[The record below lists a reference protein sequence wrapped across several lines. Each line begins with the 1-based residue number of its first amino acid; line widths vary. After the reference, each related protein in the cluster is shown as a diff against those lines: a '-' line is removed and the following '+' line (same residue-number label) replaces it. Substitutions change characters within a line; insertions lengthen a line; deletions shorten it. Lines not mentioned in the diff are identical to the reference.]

1 VGSRWENKLGLVFE
15 VSIGA
20 VVVRRGTFDRP
31 PRRPFSGWLGSL
43 KLMVLGRKLHDGNVS
58 DSCCV

>member
-1 VGSRWENKLGLVFE
+1 VGSRWETKLGLVFE

-20 VVVRRGTFDRP
+20 VVVRRGTFGRP
-31 PRRPFSGWLGSL
+31 TRRPFSGWLGRL